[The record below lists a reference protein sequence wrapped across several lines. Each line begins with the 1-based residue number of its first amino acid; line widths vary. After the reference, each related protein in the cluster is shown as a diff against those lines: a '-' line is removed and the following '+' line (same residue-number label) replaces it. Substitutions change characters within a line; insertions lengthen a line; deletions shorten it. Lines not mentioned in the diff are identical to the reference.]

1 MANNI
6 GYIVTPMGL
15 TERQMLI
22 YQKLYERCNF
32 TDMTVKYTIEQ
43 LSCDIKITDIPIKT
57 IYKNI
62 QIMIKKGYLEVIKKA
77 SKGNAPIYRII
88 SYNKLLEKTGEP
100 KVSQERTKGEPKH
113 SKNKGLN
120 TISENQGRNG
130 GEPKV
135 SPIKEKEK
143 EYINIYSHWNRKEII
158 VHKSLSKDM
167 ERSIEKSLKKYLES
181 SYYFNYK
188 WSLTDFLNRKNG
200 IDTFTEEGSNK
211 ANYESWK
218 REEKHNANTNRFTKR
233 DRGVFNK
240 DSENI
245 RIELPEREFKHYTN
259 EELAALGID

>member
-1 MANNI
+1 MANNV

-32 TDMTVKYTIEQ
+32 ADMTVKYTIEQ

-62 QIMIKKGYLEVIKKA
+62 QIMIKKGYLEVIQKA

-88 SYNKLLEKTGEP
+88 SYNKLLEKM
-100 KVSQERTKGEPKH
+100 
-113 SKNKGLN
+113 
-120 TISENQGRNG
+120 

-143 EYINIYSHWNRKEII
+143 EYINIYSHWNRKKII

-167 ERSIEKSLKKYLES
+167 EKSIEKSLKKYSEEEIVQAIDTYSEILES

-188 WSLTDFLNRKNG
+188 WNLTDFLNRKNG